1 MNQLGHPDSG
11 LLIQYLDGELSDE
24 QFIEL
29 KGHLNVCPECRRRQ
43 QEFASL
49 SDDVQRLVARD
60 TLEGSQFTRVTL
72 ARALTRGLV
81 ANGPATSGK
90 IMRRFGWTMA
100 AAATL
105 ALGVLVAPRIE
116 RVNHAG
122 ASPSATAAAA
132 MIDING
138 ESFIPLPY
146 SNPDLPLN
154 APRIVEMR
162 VPVSS
167 LTEAGI
173 VFEPTSNNL
182 PEHTVLANVLLGL
195 DGQPMGVHVLSA
207 D

>member
-1 MNQLGHPDSG
+1 MNELSHPDSG

-24 QFIEL
+24 QFLEVR
-29 KGHLNVCPECRRRQ
+29 GHLSRCPACRRRQ
-43 QEFASL
+43 EEFASL
-49 SDDVQRLVARD
+49 SDSVQKLVAGEAVGN
-60 TLEGSQFTRVTL
+60 LQG
-72 ARALTRGLV
+72 ARAILAKALADRYFTDGAV
-81 ANGPATSGK
+81 KWGNV
-90 IMRRFGWTMA
+90 MRRFGWGMGVA
-100 AAATL
+100 AAL
-105 ALGVLVAPRIE
+105 AVGVFLAPRIE
-116 RVNHAG
+116 RKNQTVPLQG
-122 ASPSATAAAA
+122 TSAETAT
-132 MIDING
+132 IDING

-173 VFEPTSNNL
+173 VFEPTSNNFT
-182 PEHTVLANVLLGL
+182 EHTVLANVLLGL